1 MKDWPSYRSW
11 NCHLHCI
18 TRVATPKVQLCL
30 QLQKEIHQFLI
41 ELQLPEVGFEP
52 GTSGVTVWHA
62 TNWAMVTWLDTQ
74 LFYDNI
80 AQLLGIAWEL
90 WIFCDLASTASKMAS
105 TYTKSLSSSPKR
117 AGLQFLPLFGGF
129 SYFSLFLEHFR
140 HSNELWGQSKAT
152 NSRAI
157 NRASPLKAP

>member
-62 TNWAMVTWLDTQ
+62 TNWAMVTWLETQ
-74 LFYDNI
+74 LFCDII
-80 AQLLGIAWEL
+80 AQLLGIGNYGFFVTWPL
-90 WIFCDLASTASKMAS
+90 QPLKWPQHTPNLFHPVLKGQASNS
-105 TYTKSLSSSPKR
+105 YHFL
-117 AGLQFLPLFGGF
+117 GLFLFF
-129 SYFSLFLEHFR
+129 IILEHFR
-140 HSNELWGQSKAT
+140 HSNGLWG
-152 NSRAI
+152 
-157 NRASPLKAP
+157 